1 MYTNR
6 KNTFSNNIPKVSE
19 PYHSHIARADCW
31 NQDDGEYRE

>member
-1 MYTNR
+1 MNTSR
-6 KNTFSNNIPKVSE
+6 KNTLSNNFAQVLE